1 MLKYN
6 VSLRT
11 VLELD
16 ANNSQDAI
24 NQLLYVLKGIVKEF
38 KAFEVSNIRE
48 IKAPGDRDYTN
59 FGQVEAESS
68 PIK

>member
-6 VSLRT
+6 VSLKT
-11 VLELD
+11 IVELD

-24 NQLLYVLKGIVKEF
+24 NQLLYVLKGIVKDF

-48 IKAPGDRDYTN
+48 IKAPGDRDYSN
-59 FGQVEAESS
+59 FGQAEESS
-68 PIK
+68 SIK